1 MHLEVTFRNVKP
13 REEIRRRGQA
23 LFAKLERFL
32 DPSSEATLIIAA
44 EHGVTSTDLTVSS
57 RGQIFQAHEEDE
69 DLRTSLDRTFHRV
82 EHALRRAK
90 ERRVDRW
97 QRGAEAPDGFE
108 AAGDGADEDD
118 AEQPALS

>member
-13 REEIRRRGQA
+13 REEIRRRAQA

-32 DPSSEATLIIAA
+32 DPSSEATLILSA
-44 EHGVTSTDLTVSS
+44 EHGVTSTDLTISS
-57 RGQIFQAHEEDE
+57 RGNVFQAHEEDE
-69 DLRTSLDRTFHRV
+69 ELRAGLDRTFHRV

-97 QRGAEAPDGFE
+97 QRGAEQDDGFV
-108 AAGDGADEDD
+108 AAGDADDD
-118 AEQPALS
+118 ESEQPAMS